1 MAIWALNR
9 VNRVLSME
17 AATLADQFRDLQ
29 LKQHERLKARVA
41 KLQAKSPLQ
50 RPDADGIR
58 LSEDLGLM
66 TATQEREL
74 GFAGDGTNDK
84 TTHTA
89 PVGGEAP
96 YAGARIKELSQEVEQ
111 LKAENERLTSRLKSS
126 EKRVEVAERTLETE
140 REDLGGGPTA
150 AQKIV
155 ELSKKNRALHAEL
168 AGERNRVRQLEK
180 AVRTATQ
187 HAQEVY
193 DRESKTDAQESQE
206 DLKVQLG
213 DVQEQLIQAKS
224 KAADL
229 NNQCQQLRHDLKM
242 AQLVIA
248 REVGEGVTVG
258 SLLNRQ
264 SGWRGRSQQI
274 IILQNKLSQLR
285 KSAHGRAAHNG
296 ELNETCASISSR
308 EGGGW
313 EGRVEARQRAAL
325 EKIERE
331 RRQNLVTVRME
342 LEKVQGECGHF
353 GKECTALRARNK
365 ILTESLK
372 SGPLAQCKRT
382 EQRVVVSGDST
393 AFQELEQRAEKL
405 EETNQNLRRQLKESK
420 RALHRSQHIQPAT
433 SGSPSL
439 PPLVHQQQT
448 RHSRPQSRIKLD
460 RQILSAGTAGV
471 TLKASSLR
479 EAQMLIRL
487 AETERDRLAERMTT
501 LQQRLASAE
510 EELVRLKTEK
520 VTSGPLMR
528 PRGAHQTSSCMKR
541 PHPAT
546 GGSTSDRVS
555 ALEAELA
562 IQRDEN
568 TVLRETLAQLRRE
581 KLEGARLLHSKLQ
594 DTRRMWVEMANSY
607 SPTAQQLQ

>member
-1 MAIWALNR
+1 
-9 VNRVLSME
+9 ME

-41 KLQAKSPLQ
+41 KLHEAKPSLQ
-50 RPDADGIR
+50 RPDADGIG
-58 LSEDLGLM
+58 LGEDLGLM
-66 TATQEREL
+66 TATQERKL
-74 GFAGDGTNDK
+74 GFAGDSTNDK
-84 TTHTA
+84 TTTHTA

-96 YAGARIKELSQEVEQ
+96 HAAARIKELSQEVEQ

-126 EKRVEVAERTLETE
+126 EKRAEVAERTLETE
-140 REDLGGGPTA
+140 RETLGGGLTA

-155 ELSKKNRALHAEL
+155 EVSKKSRTLHAEL
-168 AGERNRVRQLEK
+168 AAERNRVRQLEK
-180 AVRTATQ
+180 SVRTATQ
-187 HAQEVY
+187 HAQEVH
-193 DRESKTDAQESQE
+193 DRESKRDAQEGQE
-206 DLKVQLG
+206 DLKLQLG

-224 KAADL
+224 KAANL

-242 AQLVIA
+242 ARLVIA

-264 SGWRGRSQQI
+264 ISGWRGRSQQI

-285 KSAHGRAAHNG
+285 KSALGRAAQIG
-296 ELNETCASISSR
+296 EVNETCASISSR
-308 EGGGW
+308 EEGGR
-313 EGRVEARQRAAL
+313 EGRVKARQRAAL

-331 RRQNLVTVRME
+331 RRQNLETVRRE

-353 GKECTALRARNK
+353 RKECAALRARNK
-365 ILTESLK
+365 ILTEEVKSLK
-372 SGPLAQCKRT
+372 SGPLAPCKRN
-382 EQRVVVSGDST
+382 EQRVVVGGDST
-393 AFQELEQRAEKL
+393 ELEQRVEKL
-405 EETNQNLRRQLKESK
+405 EETNQNLRRQLKECK

-433 SGSPSL
+433 SEYLSL
-439 PPLVHQQQT
+439 PPLVHQQQM

-460 RQILSAGTAGV
+460 RQILSAGTAGAHLEV
-471 TLKASSLR
+471 SSLR

-487 AETERDRLAERMTT
+487 AETDRDRLAELTTT

-520 VTSGPLMR
+520 MTSRPLAL
-528 PRGAHQTSSCMKR
+528 PRGAHQTSSCRKR
-541 PHPAT
+541 PHLTT
-546 GGSTSDRVS
+546 GGSSSDRVS
-555 ALEAELA
+555 AIEAELV

-568 TVLRETLAQLRRE
+568 AVLRETLAQLRRE

-594 DTRRMWVEMANSY
+594 DTRRMCVEVANSY
-607 SPTAQQLQ
+607 SHTAQQLQ